1 MTHRRIDFSAI
12 VTSRL
17 AELEQNAYA
26 IENKYGLPADAIRNV
41 SRGDKNA
48 GPRLKRVEEICDA
61 LGLEIYIGPPRP
73 DLAEAQKVGADFAR
87 IPRYD
92 ARLAAGP
99 GALNSEELP
108 SSSLAFRTDWLARI
122 GVNPR
127 HCCIVGVTG
136 DSMEPTLYDGD
147 LVMIDRKVQSWRTNR
162 LFAFVNADGDAQVK
176 RVRVLDTAIV
186 LQSDNRDVDPV
197 VVSGRDA
204 DQLTIIGQVV
214 WAGHDFER

>member
-1 MTHRRIDFSAI
+1 
-12 VTSRL
+12 
-17 AELEQNAYA
+17 
-26 IENKYGLPADAIRNV
+26 
-41 SRGDKNA
+41 
-48 GPRLKRVEEICDA
+48 
-61 LGLEIYIGPPRP
+61 
-73 DLAEAQKVGADFAR
+73 
-87 IPRYD
+87 
-92 ARLAAGP
+92 
-99 GALNSEELP
+99 
-108 SSSLAFRTDWLARI
+108 
-122 GVNPR
+122 
-127 HCCIVGVTG
+127 
-136 DSMEPTLYDGD
+136 MEPTLYDGD